1 MAVTNILSLGNLRLS
16 SLRGFGLLG
25 GFRNLG
31 AFSSLL
37 NRFIFYIL
45 DNLSF

>member
-1 MAVTNILSLGNLRLS
+1 MAVTNILSLGNLRLW
-16 SLRGFGLLG
+16 SLRDFGLLG

-31 AFSSLL
+31 AFSSIV
-37 NRFIFYIL
+37 NKIYIYIL